1 MSASY
6 SRQDRVLSVREREKF
21 RNEIRDKERA
31 LQGQLVVPHVNGAGP
46 EGMSVRRQNR
56 WNGFMDPNIQEDAGM
71 LNAQIRHLKR
81 KLETGSPRS
90 LSRKERNALERQVA
104 EDREFFKKNM
114 VSTKV
119 YHQPSVFHRGDRIE
133 QNPAFDK
140 ATKAVFEKE
149 VSNIEFQ
156 RRANRFKNNMRELDP
171 DNPDASNIEKFR
183 PKK

>member
-21 RNEIRDKERA
+21 RNEIKDKERA
-31 LQGQLVVPHVNGAGP
+31 LQGHLVIPKMNGTGP
-46 EGMSVRRQNR
+46 EGMSIRRQGR

-81 KLETGSPRS
+81 KLDSGSPRS
-90 LSRKERNALERQVA
+90 LSRKERSVLEKEVA

-114 VSTKV
+114 VSTKL
-119 YHQPSVFHRGDRIE
+119 YNQPSVFHRGDRIE
-133 QNPAFDK
+133 QNPQFGK
-140 ATKAVFEKE
+140 ATKAVYDKE
-149 VSNIEFQ
+149 VANIEFQ
-156 RRANRFKNNMRELDP
+156 KRANRFKNNMRELDP
-171 DNPDASNIEKFR
+171 ENPDASNIEKFR